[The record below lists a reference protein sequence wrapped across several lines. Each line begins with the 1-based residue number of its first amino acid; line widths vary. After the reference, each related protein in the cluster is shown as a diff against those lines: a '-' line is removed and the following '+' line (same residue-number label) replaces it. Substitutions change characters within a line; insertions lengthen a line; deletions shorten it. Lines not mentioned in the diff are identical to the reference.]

1 MILYLDSSSL
11 VKLFFAE
18 AGSIE
23 VCTLVS
29 SASAVATSLVSLPEA
44 AAGLARL
51 GRERVLDAEGVAARL
66 SALHQQ
72 WQGFVAI
79 DVNETRAGE
88 LAVKHGL
95 RGFDSVHL
103 AAALDLREA
112 AGPGADV
119 RFSSFDRRLN
129 AAATAEGLVIL
140 Q

>member
-1 MILYLDSSSL
+1 LILYLDSSSL

-18 AGSIE
+18 AGSNE
-23 VCTLVS
+23 VRTLVA
-29 SASAVATSLVSLPEA
+29 SASVVATSRVALPEA

-51 GRERVLDAEGVAARL
+51 GRERVLDAEGVVSRL

-72 WQGFVAI
+72 WQGFVSI
-79 DVNETRAGE
+79 EINETRAAK

-103 AAALDLREA
+103 AAALDLREG
-112 AGPGADV
+112 AGPGADL

-129 AAATAEGLVIL
+129 AAAASEGLEVPR
-140 Q
+140 